1 MSGEELFRSSD
12 AEKEIER
19 LNVRSKLVTWTTPT
33 SQEIELIIPPTVYP
47 PREDTNLIAKRLAS
61 IGPGNNRNFLEIGSG
76 SGALSIFAASLGWRA
91 YACDVNPYAVVATSG
106 NAVNNGDE
114 ITVKEGGIGPESF
127 PFTKEKFDLI
137 IWNLPYI
144 DNQNFDE
151 VLGPMEEAALIDSD
165 TMGLGTRALNSIV
178 SNELLASNGRILLL
192 SRKNGIKNT
201 TNLSEREWDELIFPD
216 GETLAIYCYW
226 KPYENSENISLEI
239 TDSTNLQIKTKSGVG
254 SHISAK
260 HQTHGKGRRS
270 RQWISI
276 DSSYAGSWIVYEGN
290 DFSPGI
296 IQLVGGLAVVNAID
310 SNKLS
315 IKWPND
321 IYIGKRKL
329 AGVLVEGYS
338 MNNFSR
344 VVLGIGVNMAREGH
358 VPQEFAC
365 MDELKDY
372 SFEDFDAKLTKE
384 IASLLEEKS
393 DLPPIKEHT
402 IMKRVHSLIA
412 KFGKPFYN
420 DRIFEAFELNSSG
433 KLVLGGVIIDDGEEI
448 DWV

>member
-1 MSGEELFRSSD
+1 M
-12 AEKEIER
+12 
-19 LNVRSKLVTWTTPT
+19 
-33 SQEIELIIPPTVYP
+33 
-47 PREDTNLIAKRLAS
+47 
-61 IGPGNNRNFLEIGSG
+61 
-76 SGALSIFAASLGWRA
+76 
-91 YACDVNPYAVVATSG
+91 
-106 NAVNNGDE
+106 
-114 ITVKEGGIGPESF
+114 
-127 PFTKEKFDLI
+127 
-137 IWNLPYI
+137 
-144 DNQNFDE
+144 
-151 VLGPMEEAALIDSD
+151 
-165 TMGLGTRALNSIV
+165 
-178 SNELLASNGRILLL
+178 
-192 SRKNGIKNT
+192 
-201 TNLSEREWDELIFPD
+201 
-216 GETLAIYCYW
+216 AIYCYW

-338 MNNFSR
+338 MNNYSR

-384 IASLLEEKS
+384 IASLLEEKP
-393 DLPPIKEHT
+393 DLPPINKHT
-402 IMKRVHSLIA
+402 I
-412 KFGKPFYN
+412 
-420 DRIFEAFELNSSG
+420 LNS
-433 KLVLGGVIIDDGEEI
+433 VH
-448 DWV
+448 